1 MKLGRIDGKVWAATQ
16 DPRLK
21 GLRLQVL
28 QPINENEQP
37 EGDPFIAVDDIGVS
51 EGDLVYWVNSTEA
64 GFLLP
69 DRDIPSEISIV
80 GVVDRLDVGLRL
92 DDRGANPPARTV
104 KPGRRTVPQRRG
116 GGRA

>member
-21 GLRLQVL
+21 GLRLQIL

-69 DRDIPSEISIV
+69 DRVIPSEISIV

-92 DDRGANPPARTV
+92 DGAVDSPPAGAGEPSRRAV
-104 KPGRRTVPQRRG
+104 PGRRGRG
-116 GGRA
+116 RG

>member
-1 MKLGRIDGKVWAATQ
+1 MKLGRIDGKVWASRQ

-28 QPINENEQP
+28 QPINEHEQP

-80 GVVDRLDVGLRL
+80 GVVDRLDVGLQLEARHSGRASGVL
-92 DDRGANPPARTV
+92 TADRG
-104 KPGRRTVPQRRG
+104 GLRRRRREG
-116 GGRA
+116 EA